1 MNSQSTMSTISNVSG
16 ERAKGIARHDLPKYA
31 LCAGMGVVGGA
42 TGVALAIGLV
52 IIIQGL
58 LSPKL
63 FFTPGTV
70 GLTLTAT
77 VVGLGV
83 TWLLS
88 QATHRIFPNLF
99 YHLGEK
105 ALQVM
110 MVLSVFTTLL
120 QTFLFTR
127 GL

>member
-1 MNSQSTMSTISNVSG
+1 MNSQSTMSTISNVQT
-16 ERAKGIARHDLPKYA
+16 ERDQGIVGYELPKYA

-42 TGVALAIGLV
+42 TGVALTIGLV

-58 LSPKL
+58 LFPKL
-63 FFTPGTV
+63 FFTPGSV
-70 GLTLTAT
+70 GLTLAATA
-77 VVGLGV
+77 VGLGV

-88 QATHRIFPNLF
+88 RAAHRIFPNLF
-99 YHLGEK
+99 DQLGEK

>member
-1 MNSQSTMSTISNVSG
+1 MNSQSTMSTISNVSA
-16 ERAKGIARHDLPKYA
+16 ERAQGIARHNLPKYA

-42 TGVALAIGLV
+42 TGVALTIGLV

-58 LSPKL
+58 LFPKL
-63 FFTPGTV
+63 FFTPGSV
-70 GLTLTAT
+70 GLTLAATA
-77 VVGLGV
+77 VGLGV

-88 QATHRIFPNLF
+88 RATHRIFPNLF
-99 YHLGEK
+99 DQLGEK